1 MGVPQLVMITHT
13 MMSMLLMMMLLL
25 LTPMLHQLM
34 MPMVLPLMMLMVLL
48 LMMNMLLMMMK
59 LLLML
64 MMLLL
69 MMPMEHLLMTAMEH
83 LVITTMMMLL
93 VMTLMLPQEMLLSM
107 KPAERLVVDFHLVDV
122 EDVPD
127 LCPTAEDL
135 LEDLTDAHPDPHR
148 EVLHRRE
155 DVDVD
160 SSPSLYLTVAPLE
173 TGCWPNRLP
182 ANREV
187 KQDCQLSVDLGILS
201 LALIN
206 HFCHEAV

>member
-1 MGVPQLVMITHT
+1 MG
-13 MMSMLLMMMLLL
+13 MMNMLLMMTLLL
-25 LTPMLHQLM
+25 LTPMLLQLM
-34 MPMVLPLMMLMVLL
+34 MPMVLL
-48 LMMNMLLMMMK
+48 LMMPMVPQLVMTTLMMMSMLPMMMK
-59 LLLML
+59 LRLML
-64 MMLLL
+64 LMLLL
-69 MMPMEHLLMTAMEH
+69 MMPMEHLLMIAMEH

-93 VMTLMLPQEMLLSM
+93 LMTPMLPQEMLLSM
-107 KPAERLVVDFHLVDV
+107 KPAERPVVDFHLVDA
-122 EDVPD
+122 EDVPV

-182 ANREV
+182 APREV
-187 KQDCQLSVDLGILS
+187 KQDCKLSVDLGILS

-206 HFCHEAV
+206 HFCHVAV